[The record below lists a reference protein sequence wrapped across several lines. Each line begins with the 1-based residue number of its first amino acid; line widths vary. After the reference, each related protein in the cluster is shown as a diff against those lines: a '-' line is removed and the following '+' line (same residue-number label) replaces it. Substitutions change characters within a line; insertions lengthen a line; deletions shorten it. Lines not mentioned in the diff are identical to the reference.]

1 MGLVDY
7 VVFFWAIFLLVLGLI
22 FEASGFGV
30 FVSGRLDGFIFVIIG
45 VTMFW
50 GGWVLSGAHGFSS
63 AIAAVLNMLD
73 AASTVAYWSFEI
85 NPFVVAAGPT
95 AFMVAKIACSLA
107 IMLYAK
113 LHPNPGKGGTILA
126 AFFAVIVSWN
136 LSQYTLAYLGLID
149 VAYGILIGTLLSFF
163 ASVTVFYILFRSK
176 MHARIS

>member
-1 MGLVDY
+1 VGLVDY
-7 VVFFWAIFLLVLGLI
+7 VVFLWAIFLLVLGLI

-50 GGWVLSGAHGFSS
+50 GGWVLSGARGFSC
-63 AIAAVLNMLD
+63 AVAAVLNMFD
-73 AASTVAYWSFEI
+73 AASTVAFWSFEI

-95 AFMVAKIACSLA
+95 IFMIAKVACSLA

-113 LHPNPGKGGTILA
+113 LHPSPGNGGTILA
-126 AFFAVIVSWN
+126 AFFAVIIGWN

-149 VAYGILIGTLLSFF
+149 VVYGIFIGVFLSFL
-163 ASVTVFYILFRSK
+163 ASAAVFYTLFRSK
-176 MHARIS
+176 VHARRS

>member
-7 VVFFWAIFLLVLGLI
+7 VVFFWAIFLLIIGLI

-50 GGWVLSGAHGFSS
+50 GGRILSGARGFSC
-63 AIAAVLNMLD
+63 AVAAVLNMFD
-73 AASTVAYWSFEI
+73 AASTVAFWSFEI

-95 AFMVAKIACSLA
+95 IFVVAKVLCSLA
-107 IMLYAK
+107 IMLFAK

-126 AFFAVIVSWN
+126 AFFAVIIGWN

-149 VAYGILIGTLLSFF
+149 IVYGIFIGTFLSFL
-163 ASVTVFYILFRSK
+163 ASAAVFYILFRSK
-176 MHARIS
+176 LYVRRS